1 MKGNLTLHEAQQRS
15 TRAGAFAWQIGHGGY
30 DAFIPK
36 PLPPNP
42 PLIWD
47 DELVRLLAL
56 AERALGRLDGESD
69 ILPNLDLFVAMYVNK
84 EAVQSS
90 QIEGTQ
96 ASLTD
101 VIAFE
106 AEAAEPEN
114 PQDVEEVVNYVAAL
128 NYGLSRLD
136 TLPISNRLIREMHQR
151 LLAGVRGSDKEPG
164 EFRRV
169 QNLIGARGDTFKTA
183 RYVPPPPDEM
193 RLALS
198 DLERFIHGDDRLPA
212 LLKIGL
218 IHAQFEAI
226 HPFLDGNG
234 RIGRLLIT
242 LLLCERQIL
251 RRPLLYLSYYINAN
265 RPEYYACL
273 QRIHDDG
280 AWEDWLKFFLR
291 GVYSVAQEAAST
303 ARAIVVLRE
312 RHRTLIMQ
320 TFPQNAGRA
329 LQLLE
334 LLYEHPITTVKLV
347 AQRLN
352 VTKQSAN
359 PLVAR
364 FEQLGILKETTHQG
378 RNRRFSYHEY
388 LALFES
394 ETDR

>member
-1 MKGNLTLHEAQQRS
+1 MRDTWGRS
-15 TRAGAFAWQIGHGGY
+15 TRAGDFLWQIGHGGY

-47 DELVRLLAL
+47 DELARLLAL

-69 ILPNLDLFVAMYVNK
+69 ILPNPDLFVAMYVNK

-101 VIAFE
+101 VIVFE

-114 PQDVEEVVNYVAAL
+114 PQDVEEVVNYIAAL
-128 NYGLSRLD
+128 NYGLSRLN

-151 LLAGVRGSDKEPG
+151 LLAGVRGSDKDPG

-169 QNLIGARGDTFKTA
+169 QNLIGARGDTFETA

-193 RLALS
+193 RRALG
-198 DLERFIHGDDRLPA
+198 DLERLIHGDDRLPT
-212 LLKIGL
+212 LLQIGL

-273 QRIHDDG
+273 QRIRDDG

-303 ARAIVVLRE
+303 ARAVVALRE
-312 RHRTLIMQ
+312 RHRELIMQ
-320 TFPQNAGRA
+320 AFPQNTGRA
-329 LQLLE
+329 LQMLD

-347 AQRLN
+347 TQRLN

-364 FEQLGILKETTHQG
+364 FEQLGILEETTHQG

-394 ETDR
+394 EAGR

>member
-1 MKGNLTLHEAQQRS
+1 MKGARTMRDMRKHS
-15 TRAGAFAWQIGHGGY
+15 TRAGECVWQIGHGGY

-36 PLPPNP
+36 PLPPDP
-42 PLIWD
+42 PLAWD
-47 DELVRLLAL
+47 DELVRLLSL
-56 AERALGRLDGESD
+56 AAQSLGRLDGESG
-69 ILPNLDLFVAMYVNK
+69 ILPNPDLFIAMYVNK

-101 VIAFE
+101 VLAFE

-114 PQDVEEVVNYVAAL
+114 RQDVEEVINYVAAL

-151 LLAGVRGSDKEPG
+151 LLAGVRGSDKDPG

-169 QNLIGARGDTFKTA
+169 QNLIGARGDTLKTA

-193 RLALS
+193 QQALS
-198 DLERFIHGDDRLPA
+198 DLERYINSDDLLPP

-242 LLLCERQIL
+242 LFLYERQIL
-251 RRPLLYLSYYINAN
+251 QRPLLYLSYYINAN
-265 RPEYYACL
+265 RPEYYSCL
-273 QRIHDDG
+273 QRIRDDG

-291 GVYSVAQEAAST
+291 GVHSVAEEAAAT
-303 ARAIVVLRE
+303 ARAIVALRE
-312 RHRTLIMQ
+312 RHRDLIRQ
-320 TFPQNAGRA
+320 SFPQGASRA

-334 LLYEHPITTVKLV
+334 LLYLHPITTVRLV
-347 AQRLN
+347 TQHLDI
-352 VTKQSAN
+352 TKQSAN

-378 RNRRFSYHEY
+378 RNRRFSYYEY

-394 ETDR
+394 EEAR

>member
-1 MKGNLTLHEAQQRS
+1 MQRYS
-15 TRAGAFAWQIGHGGY
+15 TRAGESVWQIGHGGY
-30 DAFIPK
+30 SAFIPK
-36 PLPPNP
+36 PLPPDP

-47 DELVRLLAL
+47 EELARLLSL
-56 AERALGRLDGESD
+56 AERALGRLEGASD
-69 ILPNLDLFVAMYVNK
+69 ILPNPDLFVAMYVNK

-101 VIAFE
+101 IIAFE
-106 AEAAEPEN
+106 AAAAEPEN
-114 PQDVEEVVNYVAAL
+114 PQDVEEVVSYIAAL

-151 LLAGVRGSDKEPG
+151 LLDGVRGSDKDPG

-169 QNLIGARGDTFKTA
+169 QNLIGARGDTLKTA

-193 RLALS
+193 QQALKE
-198 DLERFIHGDDRLPA
+198 LERFINSDDRLPP
-212 LLKIGL
+212 LITIGL
-218 IHAQFEAI
+218 VHAQFEAI

-242 LLLCERQIL
+242 LYLCERQIL

-265 RPEYYACL
+265 RPEYYSLL
-273 QRIHDDG
+273 QRIRDDG

-291 GVYSVAQEAAST
+291 GVYSVAQEATDT
-303 ARAIVVLRE
+303 ARAIVALRE
-312 RHRTLIMQ
+312 RHRTLILEAL
-320 TFPQNAGRA
+320 PRAAGRG
-329 LQLLE
+329 LHLLE
-334 LLYEHPITTVKLV
+334 YLYEHPITTARLV
-347 AQRLN
+347 TQYEQ
-352 VTKQSAN
+352 VTPKAAN
-359 PLVAR
+359 QLIAK
-364 FEQLGILKETTHQG
+364 FERLGILQETTHQG

-394 ETDR
+394 EEAR